1 MEFDCKIGGVKYTGL
16 ELLDVQISL
25 PTVKTQQESIPG
37 ADGVIDLTDVLGS
50 EPAYGNRVVKLR
62 FGFDPSG
69 SFEFYAFA
77 SAVHGKRLKLELG
90 NRVGYYMGR
99 FTVGD
104 IDKSKTTTMFDVTVD
119 ADPYL
124 LEPTET
130 TITIPVLAA
139 TSNLMVGKTLTVG
152 GSSSSYAHV
161 SGSGADTELTVW
173 AGDDPSI
180 ENWVRVQLP
189 WPTAGSCIVTA
200 EATQGWYE
208 ITDADGNV
216 YNSGSR
222 WCGDVP
228 ANGLYVTMHARGGP
242 VDQNGYL
249 RHIQIYKATPTSL
262 AFLASERL
270 LYPAVG
276 GVTADTTIM
285 RCSRPSA
292 PVELRAGETV
302 SPYLSIR
309 REQDYAFAVAAT
321 AGQITLTGRR
331 GWM

>member
-16 ELLDVQISL
+16 ELLDVQIGL
-25 PTVKTQQESIPG
+25 PTVKTQQESVPA

-50 EPAYGNRVVKLR
+50 GPAYGNRTVKLR
-62 FGFDPSG
+62 FGFDPYG

-90 NRVGYYMGR
+90 NRSGYYMGR

-104 IDKSKTTTMFDVTVD
+104 IDKSKTTTMFGVEVD

-130 TITIPVLAA
+130 TITVPVLAA
-139 TSNLMVGKTLTVG
+139 ASNLMVGKTLTVP
-152 GSSSSYAHV
+152 SSPFVNV
-161 SGSGADTELTVW
+161 SGTGADTDLAVW
-173 AGDDPSI
+173 AGDDPTI
-180 ENWVRVQLP
+180 ENWARVQLP
-189 WPTAGSCIVTA
+189 WPAAGSCIVTA

-216 YNSGSR
+216 YNGGSR

-242 VDQNGYL
+242 VDKAGHL
-249 RHIQIYKATPTSL
+249 RNIQIYKAAPTSL

-270 LYPAVG
+270 LYPTIG

-292 PVELRAGETV
+292 PVELRAGETG

>member
-1 MEFDCKIGGVKYTGL
+1 MEFDCKIGGVKYAGL
-16 ELLDVQISL
+16 ELLDVQIGL
-25 PTVKTQQESIPG
+25 PSVKTQQESVPG
-37 ADGVIDLTDVLGS
+37 ADGVIDLTDVLNGG
-50 EPAYGNRVVKLR
+50 PAYGNRTIKLR
-62 FGFDPSG
+62 FGFDPYG
-69 SFEFYAFA
+69 SFDFYAFA
-77 SAVHGKRLKLELG
+77 GAVHGKRLKLELG
-90 NRVGYYMGR
+90 NRSGYYIGR

-104 IDKSKTTTMFDVTVD
+104 IDKSKTTTMFGVEVD
-119 ADPYL
+119 ADPYR

-130 TITIPVLAA
+130 TITVPVLAA
-139 TSNLMVGKTLTVG
+139 ASNLMVGKTLTVP
-152 GSSSSYAHV
+152 SSPFVNV
-161 SGSGADTELTVW
+161 SGTGADTDLAVW
-173 AGDDPSI
+173 AGDDPTI
-180 ENWVRVQLP
+180 ENWARVQLP
-189 WPTAGSCIVTA
+189 WPAAGSCIVTA

-216 YNSGSR
+216 YNGGSR

-242 VDQNGYL
+242 VDKAGHL
-249 RHIQIYKATPTSL
+249 HDIQIYKATPTSL

-270 LYPAVG
+270 LYPTIG
-276 GVTADTTIM
+276 GVTTDTTIM

-292 PVELRAGETV
+292 PVELRAGETG

>member
-1 MEFDCKIGGVKYTGL
+1 MEFDCKIGGVKYAGL
-16 ELLDVQISL
+16 ELLDVQIGL
-25 PTVKTQQESIPG
+25 PDIKTQSESVPG
-37 ADGVIDLTDVLGS
+37 ADGKIDLTDALMGGPVF
-50 EPAYGNRVVKLR
+50 GNRQIKLR
-62 FGFDPSG
+62 FGFAPTGD
-69 SFEFYAFA
+69 FEFYSFA
-77 SAVHGKRLKLELG
+77 AAVHGRRLKLELS
-90 NRVGYYMGR
+90 NKSGYYIGR

-104 IDKSKTTTMFDVTVD
+104 IDKSKTTTMFDVAVD
-119 ADPYL
+119 ADPYR

-130 TITIPVLAA
+130 TITVPVLAA
-139 TSNLMVGKTLTVG
+139 SSNLMVGKTLTVG

-161 SGSGADTELTVW
+161 SGSGADTDLAVW
-173 AGDDPSI
+173 AGDDPAV
-180 ENWVRVQLP
+180 ENWARVQLP

-216 YNSGSR
+216 YNGGSR

-242 VDQNGYL
+242 VDKAGHL
-249 RHIQIYKATPTSL
+249 RNIQIYKAAPTSL

-270 LYPAVG
+270 LYPTIG
-276 GVTADTTIM
+276 GVTTDTTIM

-292 PVELRAGETV
+292 PVELRAGETG

-309 REQDYAFAVAAT
+309 REQDYAFAVATT